1 MIEKAATQRLL
12 VSEALAV
19 AFGIMILIGIVYLTH
34 QYPAPTV
41 EADANQPVAGSPGS
55 VELPNPDLRLW
66 RLHLVL
72 G

>member
-1 MIEKAATQRLL
+1 
-12 VSEALAV
+12 
-19 AFGIMILIGIVYLTH
+19 MILIGIVYLTH